1 LRDVSLHP
9 VISLHVNEIIYEA
22 DRVDHYDQQED
33 WERDVVDS
41 EYLANLSPE
50 SVAGLQLMLPDN
62 PKKVYHEYSRKKLD
76 SGWKRYQALHKEQ
89 LVSTL
94 VFRPCF
100 PPLFSALEFAFED
113 SACEAA
119 LVAIS
124 VLTVGKDKKGKRL
137 LEMYVQA
144 RATTEAWIEDR
155 SPVLLF
161 SSQFIIPGLPL
172 TNIDPKD
179 KQQIPYFCALFD
191 YRSDRFLRLSMPA
204 SPNI

>member
-1 LRDVSLHP
+1 MVGLLDCPHEIIRDVLGNLELADLKNARLACKTLGVIGAETLLPAIHVVFTKQSIERLRDVSLHP

-94 VFRPCF
+94 VSRPCF
-100 PPLFSALEFAFED
+100 PPSNLPSKTLLMRQPSWRFRY
-113 SACEAA
+113 
-119 LVAIS
+119 
-124 VLTVGKDKKGKRL
+124 RL
-137 LEMYVQA
+137 LERA
-144 RATTEAWIEDR
+144 RREI
-155 SPVLLF
+155 
-161 SSQFIIPGLPL
+161 G
-172 TNIDPKD
+172 
-179 KQQIPYFCALFD
+179 Y
-191 YRSDRFLRLSMPA
+191 
-204 SPNI
+204 